1 MPSSRSTVFASAAR
15 RRSVSRFPKPAS
27 TSRRVWEV
35 SSKVQLPEL
44 PDARML
50 TRKLMDSPFFN
61 APSASCRRLGV
72 QPNARSK
79 SVSSHEKMR
88 PAASSQ
94 NGGAGVNANSTPT
107 CANAAHV
114 GDPGRF
120 ERFCDQKLALARAFQ
135 KRAQKQQG
143 GFAEEGRQADFQQA
157 RRSRFSSKPSSGP
170 TTVAAILRGSKNS
183 MAVCCT
189 SSAVTASIEAC
200 NSSTLKKRP
209 K

>member
-1 MPSSRSTVFASAAR
+1 
-15 RRSVSRFPKPAS
+15 
-27 TSRRVWEV
+27 
-35 SSKVQLPEL
+35 
-44 PDARML
+44 
-50 TRKLMDSPFFN
+50 
-61 APSASCRRLGV
+61 
-72 QPNARSK
+72 
-79 SVSSHEKMR
+79 MR

-135 KRAQKQQG
+135 KKAQSNSRSLGPPSQRTRLCFSSLALPSLGARGGRSGPRDDNCAGIGKDRRDSSTPRPDGNRENTISVRRRVGDAPLRMTISQKMTDQVRVG

>member
-1 MPSSRSTVFASAAR
+1 MPSRRSTECARAAR

-50 TRKLMDSPFFN
+50 TRRLMDSPFFN

-107 CANAAHV
+107 CANAAHIGTL
-114 GDPGRF
+114 GDSRGFVIRNWPWRELFRKGPKSNREDSQKKADRQIFSRPGDRVSV
-120 ERFCDQKLALARAFQ
+120 RSHRADRPRWRQFCAAR
-135 KRAQKQQG
+135 KIRWP
-143 GFAEEGRQADFQQA
+143 FAAHLPR
-157 RRSRFSSKPSSGP
+157 
-170 TTVAAILRGSKNS
+170 
-183 MAVCCT
+183 
-189 SSAVTASIEAC
+189 
-200 NSSTLKKRP
+200 
-209 K
+209 